1 MARLLEHNSKRL
13 LRKLKIPIPTGE
25 VASTPAQAEE
35 IAQQIGF
42 PVAVKGLIPVGKRG
56 KAGAIG
62 FASNREEAFCQAE
75 QILGMTVSF
84 YPIEELLIEQ
94 KLAIKQ
100 ELYLSITID
109 KAAKRPVIIAS
120 TLGGI
125 DIEELSREHPG
136 KVSKTFIDPLIGLP
150 GYKTI
155 EIWSDLGLTGKL
167 LRQAGTILMRLYQ
180 MFVKFDATIV
190 EINPL
195 VITEEDALVAAAC
208 VMSVDENA
216 FYRQPDIAEIVQPGS
231 DRAWRPL
238 TELERKLIVAGEDEA
253 YRGTARYTEF
263 DGGDIGF
270 MCGGGGASLLLMDAL
285 RRSGGRPANYS
296 EIGGNPPES
305 KVYHLCCGV
314 LSKEGVKG
322 LFLAH
327 NITNNTQIDVMA
339 KGVIR
344 ALTDMGVDPSQ
355 FPVVVREAGTH
366 DEQGK
371 QIFQAAGIEYHGEDI
386 TLDEAARLMVKK
398 MRQVYPD
405 YDRWEG
411 GE

>member
-1 MARLLEHNSKRL
+1 MARLLEHNSKQL
-13 LRKLKIPIPTGE
+13 LRKLKIPVPIGE

-62 FASNREEAFCQAE
+62 FAASREEVFCQAE

-84 YPIEELLIEQ
+84 YPIEALLIEQ
-94 KLAIKQ
+94 KLAIQQ

-109 KAAKRPVIIAS
+109 KAAKCPVIIAS

-136 KVSKTFIDPLIGLP
+136 KASKTFIDSLLGLP
-150 GYKTI
+150 GYKAI

-180 MFVKFDATIV
+180 MFIKFDATIV

-195 VITEEDALVAAAC
+195 VITNEDALIAAAC
-208 VMSVDENA
+208 VLSIDENA
-216 FYRQPDIAEIVQPGS
+216 LYRQPEIAEMVQPGS

-238 TELERKLIVAGEDEA
+238 TELERKLIAAGEDEA

-285 RRSGGRPANYS
+285 RQYGGRPANYS

-305 KVYHLCCGV
+305 KVYQLCRGV
-314 LSKEGVKG
+314 LSKQGVKG

-327 NITNNTQIDVMA
+327 NITNNTRIDVMA
-339 KGVIR
+339 KGVVR
-344 ALTDMGVDPSQ
+344 ALAEMGIDPSQ
-355 FPVVVREAGTH
+355 FPVVVREAGTY
-366 DEQGK
+366 DEEGK

-386 TLDEAARLMVKK
+386 TLEQAAHLMVKK

-405 YDRWEG
+405 YDRWKEG
-411 GE
+411 E

>member
-1 MARLLEHNSKRL
+1 MARLLEHHSKQL
-13 LRKLKIPIPTGE
+13 LRKLKIPVPLGE
-25 VASTPAQAEE
+25 TASTPAQAAE

-62 FASNREEAFCQAE
+62 FAATKEEVLQQAE

-84 YPIEELLIEQ
+84 YPIEALLIEQ

-109 KAAKRPVIIAS
+109 KASQSPVIIAS

-125 DIEELSREHPG
+125 DIEELSREHPE
-136 KVSKTFIDPLIGLP
+136 KVSKTSIDPLIGLP
-150 GYKTI
+150 EYKTV

-167 LRQAGTILMRLYQ
+167 LRQASTILMRLYQ
-180 MFVKFDATIV
+180 MFVNFDAVIV

-195 VITEEDALVAAAC
+195 AITEEDALIAAAC
-208 VMSVDENA
+208 VLSIDENA
-216 FYRQPDIAEIVQPGS
+216 LYRQPEIAKMVQPGS

-238 TELERKLIVAGEDEA
+238 TELERKLIAAGEDEA

-285 RRSGGRPANYS
+285 RRFGGRPANYS

-305 KVYHLCCGV
+305 KVYQLCCGV
-314 LSKEGVKG
+314 LSKAGVKG

-339 KGVIR
+339 KGVVR
-344 ALTDMGVDPSQ
+344 AFKDMGIDPAQ

-366 DEQGK
+366 DEEGK
-371 QIFQAAGIEYHGEDI
+371 QIFQAAGIEYHGDDI
-386 TLDEAARLMVKK
+386 TLEEAARLMVKK
-398 MRQVYPD
+398 MRQFYPD
-405 YDRWEG
+405 YDRG
-411 GE
+411 SDK